1 MNRILQRIENYAFPQ
16 GADEESSRLKAD
28 IIKEIERLLIVEKH
42 KDILARH
49 MAEVI
54 SISLGHSCYKLDE
67 VISDCLAEIGDI
79 GDNIK

>member
-42 KDILARH
+42 RDILARH
-49 MAEVI
+49 MAEVMA
-54 SISLGHSCYKLDE
+54 ISLGSNENTVQE
-67 VISDCLAEIGDI
+67 VITHLTKGD
-79 GDNIK
+79 DYE